1 MNNFIPRRYN
11 YTLET
16 GVIGTDDED
25 IANILYNVNRM
36 EMKASFFSEQREEM
50 EESLSDVFFMIA
62 DSKVHLGRFM
72 KSFENKLDQKTLTT
86 VKATLDEALKITRA
100 AEASSMDSNAI
111 HSAMLFAY
119 KRLLSAVPL
128 IHALDNQAV
137 GKDFNA

>member
-72 KSFENKLDQKTLTT
+72 NAFEDKLDQETLST
-86 VKATLDEALKITRA
+86 VKTTLDEALKITRA
-100 AEASSMDSNAI
+100 AEASNVDLNAI

-119 KRLLSAVPL
+119 KRLLSAVPF

-137 GKDFNA
+137 GKDLNA